1 MDGNMDGVMM
11 NTWFDDSIV
20 VNDLTAGFE
29 FDDMG
34 WMVF

>member
-1 MDGNMDGVMM
+1 MDGVIM
-11 NTWFDDSIV
+11 NTWFDDSVAVI
-20 VNDLTAGFE
+20 DLTAGFE